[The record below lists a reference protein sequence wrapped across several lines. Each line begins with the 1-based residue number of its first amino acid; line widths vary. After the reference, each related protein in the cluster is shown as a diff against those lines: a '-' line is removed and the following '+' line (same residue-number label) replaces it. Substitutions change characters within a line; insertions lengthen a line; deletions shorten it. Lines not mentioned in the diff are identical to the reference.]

1 MLLRSWWPY
10 SRLAMAF
17 CWLQDDASIS
27 KVLAL
32 AEQNL
37 PLYKDDSRY
46 WLNLGIGRVCLFQ
59 VENTW
64 KSEMGKLLFSFVASG
79 IAGESS
85 GSPKLRYK
93 EHANSRKWWR
103 SWFLDIEWCLWLND
117 ECYVCLSCSWDHSEV
132 QKDPIKDTN
141 LGSYY
146 NGLNPRERPWTL
158 KSVNLKRSNLPVD
171 SICCFSDH

>member
-27 KVLAL
+27 KVLAV
-32 AEQNL
+32 AKQNL
-37 PLYKDDSRY
+37 PLYKDDSLY

-59 VENTW
+59 VDNTW
-64 KSEMGKLLFSFVASG
+64 KVRWGSCYFSFVASG

-85 GSPKLRYK
+85 GWPKLGRHK

-103 SWFLDIEWCLWLND
+103 SWFLDIEG
-117 ECYVCLSCSWDHSEV
+117 CLSHV
-132 QKDPIKDTN
+132 FFHAAGI
-141 LGSYY
+141 
-146 NGLNPRERPWTL
+146 TL
-158 KSVNLKRSNLPVD
+158 KFKMIPLKTHLGLMNTIPER
-171 SICCFSDH
+171 DHGSSSLWTWKDQTFQ